1 MKVITRQATA
11 GEDTDAALRL
21 PLRFRRQA
29 DGRDLAVLLSQ
40 KGARQGHDYL
50 VGLLRRW
57 SIPALRLTL
66 GLVFVWFGVLKLFG
80 ASPVAELLKN
90 TYTFL
95 PLQPFAITL
104 GALEVLIGVGLIL
117 KRAMR
122 CTLCLLCAHLTGT
135 FIALWLAPALFFH
148 QGNLLWLTADGEFVI
163 KNMVLIAAALVI
175 GGYEIA
181 PLSECENAVSIVD
194 EDVREERA
202 LIS

>member
-1 MKVITRQATA
+1 
-11 GEDTDAALRL
+11 
-21 PLRFRRQA
+21 
-29 DGRDLAVLLSQ
+29 LSQ

-50 VGLLRRW
+50 LGSLRRW

-66 GLVFVWFGVLKLFG
+66 GLVFLWFGVLKLFG

-175 GGYEIA
+175 GGYEVA
-181 PLSECENAVSIVD
+181 PLDERGEAVPTMHK
-194 EDVREERA
+194 DVREERA
-202 LIS
+202 LSS